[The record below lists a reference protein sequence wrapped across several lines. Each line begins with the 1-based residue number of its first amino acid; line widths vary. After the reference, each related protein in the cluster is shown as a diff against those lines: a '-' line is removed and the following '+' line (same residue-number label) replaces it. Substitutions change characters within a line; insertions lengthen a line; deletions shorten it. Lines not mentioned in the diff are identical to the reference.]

1 MKAAQSLLAEL
12 REIQGLKESIR
23 RNDEQIE
30 ALEAAALRTTQGI
43 RVGSRGTT
51 SHDAVGDAVAAAHT
65 AINEAL
71 GLRGEYLL
79 RILKA
84 EECMDALELKP
95 QYRAILHAI
104 YIDGMTRTAARIPD
118 WPRISR
124 AVGYVERYC
133 QQLWRE
139 AKETVRF
146 ARIPYR

>member
-1 MKAAQSLLAEL
+1 MRTAQSLLAEL
-12 REIQGLKESIR
+12 QEIQELKEKIR

-51 SHDAVGDAVAAAHT
+51 SHDAVGDAVAAAKT
-65 AINEAL
+65 AIDEAL

-84 EECMDALELKP
+84 EECMDALALKP
-95 QYRAILHAI
+95 QHRAILRAI

-118 WPRISR
+118 WPRISE
-124 AVGYVERYC
+124 AIGYVEKYC
-133 QQLWRE
+133 QRLWHD
-139 AKETVRF
+139 AKEIVRY
-146 ARIPYR
+146 AQVMYR